1 MMDLISALTEGI
13 ESALKSFLTANLFV
27 SVFTAGM
34 LQYLWSLI
42 NTLQIIVLTVLFMLD
57 IPINAEMIM
66 ILILEMCSLEF
77 LPTETIFKY
86 MHSFRETNPFASKI
100 DENGEDTSKFAAAGY
115 ENSNYWQL
123 LGPIFFIIAC
133 FILFAILKQICR
145 RSV

>member
-1 MMDLISALTEGI
+1 MDSVTALTEGI

-42 NTLQIIVLTVLFMLD
+42 NTLQIIVLTVLFVLD

-66 ILILEMCSLEF
+66 IMILEMCSLEF
-77 LPTETIFKY
+77 IPTETVFEY

-100 DENGEDTSKFAAAGY
+100 DENGENTSKYAAAGY
-115 ENSNYWQL
+115 ESANYW
-123 LGPIFFIIAC
+123 
-133 FILFAILKQICR
+133 
-145 RSV
+145 